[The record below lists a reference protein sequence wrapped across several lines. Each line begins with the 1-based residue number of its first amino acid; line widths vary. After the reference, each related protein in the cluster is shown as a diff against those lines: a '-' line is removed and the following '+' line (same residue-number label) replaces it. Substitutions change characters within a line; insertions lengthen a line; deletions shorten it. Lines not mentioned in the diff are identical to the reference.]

1 VATERETLLRD
12 KLLLAFD
19 LHEAGVL
26 MYRARLG
33 REHPELATD
42 EIDARV
48 VAWLLERPG
57 AEFGD
62 AVGRGQRGWPGEK
75 TP

>member
-1 VATERETLLRD
+1 VATEREALLRD

-26 MYRARLG
+26 VYRARLG
-33 REHPELATD
+33 REHPDLATD

-48 VAWLLERPG
+48 TAWLLERPG
-57 AEFGD
+57 AGFGD
-62 AVGRGQRGWPGEK
+62 AVGSGRSGWPGEK